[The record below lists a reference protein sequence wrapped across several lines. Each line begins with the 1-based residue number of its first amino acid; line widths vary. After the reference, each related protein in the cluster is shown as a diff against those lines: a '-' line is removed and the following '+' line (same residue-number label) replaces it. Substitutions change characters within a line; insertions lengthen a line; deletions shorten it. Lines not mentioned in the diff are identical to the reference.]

1 MGSEISNNPKSVA
14 ELFLGYIDDP
24 VAFVE
29 DILHAKPDPWQKRA
43 LRVISNHRKLA
54 IKSAHGVG
62 KSTFVAWTIL
72 WYDATH
78 PFCKIPTTAP
88 NFERQVRAVLWAE
101 VHKWYRQAPIL
112 QEHFQLDSVR
122 LYKRDHKE
130 EWFAVGFSV
139 ENEAEEGEAKTMEGF
154 HADHIMAAMDEAKGI
169 ADSVFESIKGA
180 LTGPSTRWVMA
191 STPPLNRAGEFVRIF
206 LKTKKEDT
214 CDGNCGLPDCN
225 KWVMIT
231 VKASESPRHT
241 PEWIEDRKKEW
252 GEDSALY
259 KAKVLGEIPDVDE
272 DLFLPIQIME
282 EQMAS
287 NIKKKFDPTEPG
299 IMGVDCS
306 RYGSDYSVI
315 AMRRGPVLMPLLRSS
330 IKLNTME
337 LAGLVISRI
346 EAEWPTFVFIDAIG
360 IGAGVFDRVK
370 EITDNNPK
378 FAGVHVQAVDV
389 GQAAKDAEHYKNQ
402 RVELYGNFK
411 TRLVERTI
419 QLPDDDG
426 LIEEAQELKYKYD
439 SAGRL
444 ILESKEDM
452 KKRGVPSPDRLDAVS
467 LTFARPRIPWQ
478 PALNGGSLD
487 IFGR

>member
-1 MGSEISNNPKSVA
+1 MENNPSNEIRSVA
-14 ELFLGYIDDP
+14 EIMARYIDDP

-29 DILHAKPDPWQKRA
+29 DVLHAKPDPWQRRA
-43 LRVISNHRKLA
+43 LKVLSNHRKVGV
-54 IKSAHGVG
+54 KSAHGVG
-62 KSTFVAWTIL
+62 KSTLVAWSIL

-101 VHKWYRQAPIL
+101 VHKWYRQSPLL

-154 HADHIMAAMDEAKGI
+154 HADHIMAAIDEAKGV
-169 ADSVFESIKGA
+169 ADSVYESIKGA
-180 LTGPSTRWVMA
+180 LTGPSTRWIIA
-191 STPPLNRAGEFVRIF
+191 STPPLNRAGSFVKIF

-225 KWVMIT
+225 KWVLIT
-231 VKASESPRHT
+231 VTAAESPRHT
-241 PEWIEDRKKEW
+241 KEWIEDRKKEW

-282 EQMAS
+282 DQMEK
-287 NIKKKFDPTEPG
+287 NIKQRFEAGEPC
-299 IMGVDCS
+299 ILGVDCS

-315 AMRRGPVLMPLLRSS
+315 TTRRGPRIMPLRRSS

-337 LAGLVISRI
+337 LAGWVIATIREEKPI
-346 EAEWPTFVFIDAIG
+346 FVFIDAIG

-370 EITDNNPK
+370 EIVDYSAE
-378 FAGVHVQAVDV
+378 FAGVHVQGVDV
-389 GQAAKDAEHYKNQ
+389 GQAAKDPEHYKNQ
-402 RVELYGNFK
+402 RVELYGAFK

-444 ILESKEDM
+444 VLESKEDM
-452 KKRGVPSPDRLDAVS
+452 KKRGVPSPDRLDS
-467 LTFARPRIPWQ
+467 LVMTFARPRIPYHST
-478 PALNGGSLD
+478 LNGGSID
-487 IFGR
+487 FMGR